1 MIGYAR
7 ASTDNQKL
15 NLQMDALQQAGC
27 TKIYSDRREWS

>member
-1 MIGYAR
+1 M
-7 ASTDNQKL
+7 